1 MPTRQ
6 VFHQDMTELSK
17 KISIMGMMVQE
28 RVIMAIDSLGKQDM
42 ELANKVITGD
52 LNINDLQTEIEEK
65 SILLLAM
72 QQPLANDLRK
82 IVACFKIAM
91 HLERIGDLAAD
102 IAKVTLR
109 IGNAKLI
116 KPLIDIPRMG
126 KLVSEMIINGLA
138 AYVQVDAEM
147 AREMSLMDEEIDHLY
162 GQIFQDLLLLLLED
176 PKMMNQATYLI
187 LVGRFLE
194 RMGDYC
200 TNIGEEIVYIA
211 TGKRTDLNS

>member
-1 MPTRQ
+1 MTPRQ
-6 VFHQDMTELSK
+6 VFHQDLAELSQ
-17 KISIMGMMVQE
+17 KISIMGMTVQE
-28 RVIMAIDSLGKQDM
+28 RVSMSIDSLCQQDM
-42 ELANKVITGD
+42 ELANKVIAED
-52 LNINDLQTEIEEK
+52 LNINDQQAEIEEK

-72 QQPLANDLRK
+72 QQPLATDLRK
-82 IVACFKIAM
+82 IVAGFKIAM

-109 IGNAKLI
+109 IGKAKLI

-126 KLVSEMIINGLA
+126 KLVGEMIVKGLA
-138 AYVQVDAEM
+138 AYVQVDAEK
-147 AREMSLMDEEIDHLY
+147 AQEMTLMDEEIDHLY

-176 PKMMNQATYLI
+176 PKMINQATYLI

-211 TGKRTDLNS
+211 TGKRTDLNL